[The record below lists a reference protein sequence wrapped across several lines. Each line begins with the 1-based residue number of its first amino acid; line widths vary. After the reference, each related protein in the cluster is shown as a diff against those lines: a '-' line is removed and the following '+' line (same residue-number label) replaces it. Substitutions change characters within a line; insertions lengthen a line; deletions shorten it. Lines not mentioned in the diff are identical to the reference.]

1 MPEYWIGDVD
11 GRVLGPVSLDVVQD
25 LVNTGRLTEI
35 TRVSRDGRN
44 WGTPAGFPEV
54 MALLLNAPSPEA
66 LLQVERQEAARVRE
80 QLRAMQGR
88 PPHEIFRLDRYA
100 SVDAYRNAF
109 FKLVK
114 RFYPDRVRAQ
124 AHPDLRKAYA
134 DAFQFL
140 SRLMVHIERE
150 LSSGTQVSP
159 LPVMRA
165 VPPPAPGEDEP
176 LTPIPAPPPQMARPL
191 TVVPRNL
198 TPLPR
203 PMTPLPRASPLVPD
217 PRRSLLEQTQPLRT
231 SPLGSGTYDGSF
243 SYQAHEFVGFE
254 RRDDRVEVTIRV
266 TARNSRMFTEHPLAN
281 LKTDGF
287 FLACAKSLPLGTLV
301 DVIFRFDE
309 EHREVRSRGRVIL
322 ENSGGDPTRPT
333 GFGVRFITLV
343 DQDRRFMLQFVEK
356 TVAH

>member
-1 MPEYWIGDVD
+1 MPEYWIGDAE

-54 MALLLNAPSPEA
+54 MALLLNAPSPDA
-66 LLQVERQEAARVRE
+66 LLQSERQEAARVRV
-80 QLRAMQGR
+80 QLRTMQGR
-88 PPHEIFRLDRYA
+88 PPHEIFRLDRNA

-124 AHPDLRKAYA
+124 AHADLRKAYA

-150 LSSGTQVSP
+150 LSSGNHVSP
-159 LPVMRA
+159 LPMMRA
-165 VPPPAPGEDEP
+165 VPPPPPGEDEP
-176 LTPIPAPPPQMARPL
+176 LTPIPAPPPQTARPL
-191 TVVPRNL
+191 TVVPRSM

-203 PMTPLPRASPLVPD
+203 PSPLTPLPAEGP
-217 PRRSLLEQTQPLRT
+217 
-231 SPLGSGTYDGSF
+231 Y
-243 SYQAHEFVGFE
+243 SYQPHEFVGFE

-309 EHREVRSRGRVIL
+309 DHREVRSRGRVIL
-322 ENSGGDPTRPT
+322 ENSGGDPSRPT

-343 DQDRRFMLQFVEK
+343 EQDRRFMQQFVDK
-356 TVAH
+356 TAAH

>member
-1 MPEYWIGDVD
+1 MPEYWIGDAE

-54 MALLLNAPSPEA
+54 MALLLNAPSPDA
-66 LLQVERQEAARVRE
+66 LLQSERQEAARVRE
-80 QLRAMQGR
+80 QLRTMHGR
-88 PPHEIFRLDRYA
+88 PPHEIFRLDRNA

-124 AHPDLRKAYA
+124 AHPELRKAYA

-165 VPPPAPGEDEP
+165 VPPPSPGEDEP

-203 PMTPLPRASPLVPD
+203 PMTPLPRSSPLIP
-217 PRRSLLEQTQPLRT
+217 PPA
-231 SPLGSGTYDGSF
+231 DGPY
-243 SYQAHEFVGFE
+243 SYQPHEFVGFE

-322 ENSGGDPTRPT
+322 ENSGGDPSKPT

-343 DQDRRFMLQFVEK
+343 EQDRRFMQQFVEK

>member
-1 MPEYWIGDVD
+1 MPEYWIGDVE

-44 WGTPAGFPEV
+44 WGTPSGFPEV
-54 MALLLNAPSPEA
+54 MTLLVNAPSPDA
-66 LLQVERQEAARVRE
+66 LLQSESQEASRVRE

-88 PPHEIFRLDRYA
+88 PPHEIFRLDRNA

-140 SRLMVHIERE
+140 SRLMVHIEKE
-150 LSSGTQVSP
+150 LAAGTGVSP
-159 LPVMRA
+159 MPVMR
-165 VPPPAPGEDEP
+165 PPPPPGEDEP

-191 TVVPRNL
+191 TVVPRSL

-203 PMTPLPRASPLVPD
+203 PSPIPG
-217 PRRSLLEQTQPLRT
+217 RSMMEATQPLRT
-231 SPLGSGTYDGSF
+231 SPLGSPAAEGPF
-243 SYQAHEFVGFE
+243 SYQPHEFVGFE
-254 RRDDRVEVTIRV
+254 RREDRVEVTIRV
-266 TARNSRMFTEHPLAN
+266 TARNSRMFTDHPLAN

-309 EHREVRSRGRVIL
+309 EQREVRSRGRVIL
-322 ENSGGDPTRPT
+322 ENTGGDPTRPA

-343 DQDRRFMLQFVEK
+343 DQDKRWMLKFVEK
-356 TVAH
+356 SAAH

>member
-1 MPEYWIGDVD
+1 MPEYWIGDAE

-54 MALLLNAPSPEA
+54 MALLLNAPAPDA
-66 LLQVERQEAARVRE
+66 LLQSERQEAARVRE

-88 PPHEIFRLDRYA
+88 SPQEIFRLDRNA

-140 SRLMVHIERE
+140 SRLMVHIEKE
-150 LSSGTQVSP
+150 LAAGVPVSP
-159 LPVMRA
+159 LPVVRA
-165 VPPPAPGEDEP
+165 VPPPAPMDDEP
-176 LTPIPAPPPQMARPL
+176 LTPIPAPPPQTARPF
-191 TVVPRNL
+191 TVVPRSL

-203 PMTPLPRASPLVPD
+203 PGPLSPPAH
-217 PRRSLLEQTQPLRT
+217 EGQ
-231 SPLGSGTYDGSF
+231 Y
-243 SYQAHEFVGFE
+243 SYQPHEFVGFE

-266 TARNSRMFTEHPLAN
+266 TARNSRMFTDHPLAN
-281 LKTDGF
+281 LKSDGF

-301 DVIFRFDE
+301 DVIFRFEE

-322 ENSGGDPTRPT
+322 ENSGGDPSKPT

-343 DQDRRFMLQFVEK
+343 EQDRRFMLQFVER
-356 TVAH
+356 TGVH

>member
-1 MPEYWIGDVD
+1 MPEYWIGDVE

-44 WGTPAGFPEV
+44 WGAPAGFPEV
-54 MALLLNAPSPEA
+54 MTLLLNAPSPDA
-66 LLQVERQEAARVRE
+66 LLGSERQEAARVRE

-88 PPHEIFRLDRYA
+88 PPHEIFRLDRNA

-140 SRLMVHIERE
+140 SRLMVHIEKD
-150 LSSGTQVSP
+150 LAAGVPVSP
-159 LPVMRA
+159 LPVVRA
-165 VPPPAPGEDEP
+165 VPPPPQGEDEP
-176 LTPIPAPPPQMARPL
+176 LTPIPAPPPQMAKPL
-191 TVVPRNL
+191 KVVPRSM

-203 PMTPLPRASPLVPD
+203 PSPLTPD

-231 SPLGSGTYDGSF
+231 SPLGAPPAEGPY
-243 SYQAHEFVGFE
+243 SYQPHEFVGFE

-266 TARNSRMFTEHPLAN
+266 TARNSRMFTDHPLAN
-281 LKTDGF
+281 LKADGF

-309 EHREVRSRGRVIL
+309 EKREVRSRGRVIL
-322 ENSGGDPTRPT
+322 ENTGGDPTRPT

-343 DQDRRFMLQFVEK
+343 DQDRRFMLKFVEK
-356 TVAH
+356 TAAH

>member
-1 MPEYWIGDVD
+1 MPEYWIGDVE

-44 WGTPAGFPEV
+44 WGAPSGFPEV
-54 MALLLNAPSPEA
+54 MTLLVNAPSADA
-66 LLQVERQEAARVRE
+66 LLQSERQEAARVRE

-88 PPHEIFRLDRYA
+88 PPHEIFRLDRNA

-124 AHPDLRKAYA
+124 AHPDLRKAYG

-140 SRLMVHIERE
+140 SKLMVHIEKE
-150 LSSGTQVSP
+150 LAAGGAVSP
-159 LPVMRA
+159 LPVVRA
-165 VPPPAPGEDEP
+165 VPPPPAGEDEP
-176 LTPIPAPPPQMARPL
+176 LTPIPAPPPQMARPF
-191 TVVPRNL
+191 TVVPRSM
-198 TPLPR
+198 TPIPR
-203 PMTPLPRASPLVPD
+203 PSPLTPD
-217 PRRSLLEQTQPLRT
+217 PRRSLLEHTQPLRT
-231 SPLGSGTYDGSF
+231 SPLSSPSSEGPF

-254 RRDDRVEVTIRV
+254 RREDRVEVTIRV
-266 TARNSRMFTEHPLAN
+266 TARNSRMFTDHPLAN

-322 ENSGGDPTRPT
+322 ENTGGDPSRPS

-343 DQDRRFMLQFVEK
+343 DQDRRFMLKFVEK
-356 TVAH
+356 AAH

>member
-1 MPEYWIGDVD
+1 MPEYWIGDVE

-54 MALLLNAPSPEA
+54 MALLLNAPSPNA
-66 LLQVERQEAARVRE
+66 LLQSERQEAARVRE

-88 PPHEIFRLDRYA
+88 PPHEIFRLDRNA

-124 AHPDLRKAYA
+124 AHPDLRKAYS

-140 SRLMVHIERE
+140 SRLMVHIENE
-150 LSSGTQVSP
+150 LSAGIPVSP
-159 LPVMRA
+159 LPAVRA
-165 VPPPAPGEDEP
+165 VPAPPSGEDEP

-191 TVVPRNL
+191 TVVPRSM

-203 PMTPLPRASPLVPD
+203 PSPLNHPAHEG
-217 PRRSLLEQTQPLRT
+217 P
-231 SPLGSGTYDGSF
+231 Y
-243 SYQAHEFVGFE
+243 SYQPHEFVGFE

-266 TARNSRMFTEHPLAN
+266 TARNSRMFTDHPLAN

-322 ENSGGDPTRPT
+322 ENTGGDPTRPS

-343 DQDRRFMLQFVEK
+343 DQDRRFMLKFVEK
-356 TVAH
+356 TAAH

>member
-1 MPEYWIGDVD
+1 MPEYWIGDAE

-25 LVNTGRLTEI
+25 LVNTGRLTGI
-35 TRVSRDGRN
+35 ARVSRDGRN
-44 WGTPAGFPEV
+44 WGAPAAFPEV
-54 MALLLNAPSPEA
+54 MTLLLNAPSPDA
-66 LLQVERQEAARVRE
+66 LLQSERQEAARVHE

-88 PPHEIFRLDRYA
+88 PPHEIFRLDRNA

-150 LSSGTQVSP
+150 LSAGGQVSP
-159 LPVMRA
+159 LPVVRA
-165 VPPPAPGEDEP
+165 VPPPAPMDDEP
-176 LTPIPAPPPQMARPL
+176 LAPILAPPAQIARPL
-191 TVVPRNL
+191 TVVPRSM

-203 PMTPLPRASPLVPD
+203 PGPLSPPAH
-217 PRRSLLEQTQPLRT
+217 E
-231 SPLGSGTYDGSF
+231 GSY
-243 SYQAHEFVGFE
+243 SYQAHELVGFE

-266 TARNSRMFTEHPLAN
+266 TARNSRMFTDHPLAN
-281 LKTDGF
+281 LKADGF
-287 FLACAKSLPLGTLV
+287 FVACAKSLPLGTLV
-301 DVIFRFDE
+301 DVIFRFEE
-309 EHREVRSRGRVIL
+309 EHREVRSRGRVIV
-322 ENSGGDPTRPT
+322 ENIGGDPSRPS

-343 DQDRRFMLQFVEK
+343 EQDRRFMQQFVER
-356 TVAH
+356 AAAR